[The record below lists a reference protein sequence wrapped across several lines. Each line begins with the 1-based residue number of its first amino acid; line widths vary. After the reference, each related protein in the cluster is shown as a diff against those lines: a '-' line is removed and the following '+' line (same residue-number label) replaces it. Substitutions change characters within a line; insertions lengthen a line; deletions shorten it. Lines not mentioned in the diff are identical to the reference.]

1 MFQILQVQG
10 TVPYS
15 FYGLVKRSLKARL
28 LPGLTL
34 ASLYRTPSPAKERQI
49 RTYVSNLTNTNS
61 THVSNLT
68 SLVGVLGGWRNY
80 LRCELVLCFQ

>member
-49 RTYVSNLTNTNS
+49 RTYVSNLTNLTNTNS

-68 SLVGVLGGWRNY
+68 SLVGVGGGWRIH
-80 LRCELVLCFQ
+80 LR